1 MTWRAPPPRLAFA
14 LAVLL
19 LAACAGSPPVP
30 VATRPPAPKP
40 QAEAGGEKRP
50 SPPPVQSTPEPEPP
64 PAAAGSIKR
73 GGGFYKDDGPGET
86 PPPDMASIPDATPQA
101 EPLHRFAN
109 RPYNALGQDFVPL
122 QQVQPYTQRGIASW
136 YGRRFHG
143 KRTSS
148 GEPYDMY
155 AMTAAHPTLPI
166 PSYVRVTHLGNDR
179 SVIVR
184 INDRGPFHR
193 NRLIDL
199 SYTAAWKLGYV
210 QQGSA
215 EVLVEAIVPDEVDML
230 VARADKPL
238 AKQTLPEKPASIA
251 SASTSPGENAATPA
265 EPLAPAVAGT
275 AAKPVGSGVYL
286 QLGAFSSLA
295 NAEQFRDYVLGE
307 LKWLTQN
314 LFSQPGGDKVRLH
327 LGPFESADEAR
338 RVADRI
344 ARAIKLKPFLVTR

>member
-1 MTWRAPPPRLAFA
+1 MNRLGPWSPRLVLA

-30 VATRPPAPKP
+30 VASRPPVAKP
-40 QAEAGGEKRP
+40 QADAGGEKRP
-50 SPPPVQSTPEPEPP
+50 SPPPVQSTPVPDAP
-64 PAAAGSIKR
+64 PATTTGIKR

-86 PPPDMASIPDATPQA
+86 PPPDMAAIPDATPQA

-122 QQVQPYTQRGIASW
+122 QQVQPYSQRGIASW

-166 PSYVRVTHLGNDR
+166 PSYVRVTHLGSDR

-230 VARADKPL
+230 VARADRPP
-238 AKQTLPEKPASIA
+238 AKKTLPETPASIA
-251 SASTSPGENAATPA
+251 SAGSLPADVSVPAAELPSR
-265 EPLAPAVAGT
+265 EAGT
-275 AAKPVGSGVYL
+275 GLYL

-307 LKWLTQN
+307 LKWLTQR
-314 LFSQPGGDKVRLH
+314 LTSQSGGDKVRLH

-338 RVADRI
+338 RVADKI

>member
-1 MTWRAPPPRLAFA
+1 MIAWGMSPRLAFS
-14 LAVLL
+14 LVVLF
-19 LAACAGSPPVP
+19 LAACAGAPPVP
-30 VATRPPAPKP
+30 VTTRPPTAKP

-50 SPPPVQSTPEPEPP
+50 SPPPVQSAPQAQTDQP
-64 PAAAGSIKR
+64 PAAASSIKR
-73 GGGFYKDDGPGET
+73 GGGFYKDDGPGDT
-86 PPPDMASIPDATPQA
+86 PPPDMAAIPDATPQA

-122 QQVQPYTQRGIASW
+122 QQVQPYSQRGIASW

-155 AMTAAHPTLPI
+155 AMTGAHPTLPI
-166 PSYVRVTHLGNDR
+166 PSYVRVTNLANDR

-193 NRLIDL
+193 SRLIDL

-215 EVLVEAIVPDEVDML
+215 EVFVEAIVPDEVDML
-230 VARADKPL
+230 VARNERPSTRK
-238 AKQTLPEKPASIA
+238 TLPETPASIA
-251 SASTSPGENAATPA
+251 SAGGSPADLATPA
-265 EPLAPAVAGT
+265 VEPSSPEA
-275 AAKPVGSGVYL
+275 GSGLYL
-286 QLGAFSSLA
+286 QLGAFSSQA
-295 NAEQFRDYVLGE
+295 NAEHFRDYVLGE
-307 LKWLTQN
+307 LKWLTQR
-314 LFSQPGGDKVRLH
+314 LTSQAGGDKVRLH

-344 ARAIKLKPFLVTR
+344 AQAIKLKPFLVTR